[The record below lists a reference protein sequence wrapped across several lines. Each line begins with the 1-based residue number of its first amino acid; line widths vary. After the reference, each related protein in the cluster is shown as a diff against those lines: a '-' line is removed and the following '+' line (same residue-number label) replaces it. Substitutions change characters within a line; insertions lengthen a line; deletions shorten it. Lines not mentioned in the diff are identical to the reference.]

1 MRDRLLQK
9 MRDVGGPDDSNV
21 KEEAIGKVAWF
32 RTLPMFFRMQDVVE
46 QYCRQRS
53 EAHKRWEEVDRK
65 KIKPLSEKEP
75 ILKGPCIKNF
85 DIVPIYN
92 NQRKYIRIDCFTLEF
107 RANKE
112 AEWGRIFNMPKI
124 HEMCNRES
132 FESMK

>member
-53 EAHKRWEEVDRK
+53 EAHKRWEEADRK
-65 KIKPLSEKEP
+65 KNQTFVRKRTNTERAMHKE
-75 ILKGPCIKNF
+75 L
-85 DIVPIYN
+85 
-92 NQRKYIRIDCFTLEF
+92 
-107 RANKE
+107 
-112 AEWGRIFNMPKI
+112 
-124 HEMCNRES
+124 
-132 FESMK
+132 